1 MKSRD
6 RFEPSEDKLRA
17 VPIGNGLELI
27 LDRATAKEL
36 GMKLPMRG
44 WKFRISRVPLKKKRA
59 WLKSL

>member
-1 MKSRD
+1 VKRD
-6 RFEPSEDKLRA
+6 RFEPPEKKLRA

-36 GMKLPMRG
+36 GMAMPVKNWRF
-44 WKFRISRVPLKKKRA
+44 KISRIPLKKKRA